1 MNQTAVAK
9 PKKQEPS
16 VEFVPWGASDK
27 IKLTA
32 SMIANLIA
40 NPTKSGAKPS
50 ARDCVKFMMLCRG
63 KRANPFEGDCYM
75 IGYDSND
82 GPVFSM
88 IPGQDLFLKRAEQS
102 KDYAGIESGIILQ
115 IEGFSELIER
125 AGTIQLRGEKLIGG
139 WCKVHRHNQTHPTY
153 KSVKFE
159 TYNTGKSRWGKDPE
173 GMIEKVARSQAL
185 RIAYPTALGGFYSQE
200 EMDGVMDAAQDEF
213 EAKKPIAMP
222 VEILETAEIIEPKKT
237 ESKKA
242 APLGDGVSED
252 KEPGQSTRENDL
264 TPDDL
269 KELLAARKQEIG
281 QLYFKISDKEGQQKF
296 QDILKQFDYASSADV
311 DNLEA
316 ADGILTQ
323 LNEAMK

>member
-1 MNQTAVAK
+1 MNQTAVVAK
-9 PKKQEPS
+9 PKKQEAS

-27 IKLTA
+27 IKLTLSMVA
-32 SMIANLIA
+32 SLIA
-40 NPTKSGAKPS
+40 NPTKSGARPS
-50 ARDCVKFMMLCRG
+50 AQDCIKFMMFCKG

-75 IGYDSND
+75 TGYDGKD

-102 KDYAGIESGIILQ
+102 KDYAGIESGITIQ
-115 IEGFSELIER
+115 QDEELIER
-125 AGTIQLRGEKLIGG
+125 PGTIRLKDELLIGG
-139 WCKVHRHNQTHPTY
+139 WAKVHRHNQTHSTY

-159 TYNTGKSRWGKDPE
+159 TYNTGKSRWAKDPE

-200 EMDGVMDAAQDEF
+200 EMDGVMDLAQDEF

-222 VEILETAEIIEPKKT
+222 VEIEPLVD
-237 ESKKA
+237 EHGNDA
-242 APLGDGVSED
+242 RDNPADPPRGFPIDVIAPD
-252 KEPGQSTRENDL
+252 K
-264 TPDDL
+264 L

-281 QLYFKISDKEGQQKF
+281 QLYFKISDKKGQQNF

-316 ADGILTQ
+316 ADEILTQ
-323 LNEAMK
+323 LKAAK